1 MGETRCEVIIYPG
14 EEVATVVRDLIV
26 KNHLDI
32 CLCLQPGGH
41 KFSIPLPIG
50 IEGLRLQI
58 SGCGRGT
65 RLVLAESFRAILLAA
80 VTLRNI
86 DIVVMQGKRIEFD
99 QCIEVTLD
107 SCHISSADVPKTVA
121 TTGALCFIQGAN
133 RIVLYNNV
141 IKSLDGEKKPDIAIV
156 IDDGRADTRIENN
169 DILGIISLYGLTDG
183 SVLNA
188 ADMKNIA
195 PIHGESRVTLL
206 PLSGILHFRNNRVTR
221 VTVGG
226 EMLENIRAFK
236 PNAENLILKGVYMT
250 GCLTD
255 NIFETGGNTLV
266 MRHVAM
272 TANDFDIK
280 HINPNIERIDAGAV
294 IADSSIYLGNH
305 APNDIRL
312 FNLSRLTEKA
322 ANLTINIVDI

>member
-1 MGETRCEVIIYPG
+1 VGETRCEVIIYPG

-141 IKSLDGEKKPDIAIV
+141 IKARLDGKQNPGIAIV
-156 IDDGRADTRIENN
+156 INDGRADTRLEDN
-169 DILGIISLYGLTDG
+169 DILGVISLYGLTDG
-183 SVLNA
+183 SALNG
-188 ADMKNIA
+188 D
-195 PIHGESRVTLL
+195 
-206 PLSGILHFRNNRVTR
+206 
-221 VTVGG
+221 
-226 EMLENIRAFK
+226 EMR
-236 PNAENLILKGVYMT
+236 
-250 GCLTD
+250 
-255 NIFETGGNTLV
+255 
-266 MRHVAM
+266 
-272 TANDFDIK
+272 DF
-280 HINPNIERIDAGAV
+280 
-294 IADSSIYLGNH
+294 
-305 APNDIRL
+305 
-312 FNLSRLTEKA
+312 T
-322 ANLTINIVDI
+322 